1 MSRNRNHTNQQ
12 IKAWVLVYYKAYGCW
27 PTQRET
33 RVALRCSIDRAVIAI
48 KEAKN
53 DLANGAEQRF
63 AKALAIYAGFRSLED
78 AFTHIVCLS
87 VMRVCRLSLFV
98 LRALVTILTGT
109 APSYSLT
116 SEELRDIIRAKTKP
130 TPITNTEEEE

>member
-1 MSRNRNHTNQQ
+1 MSRKLNHTNQQ
-12 IKAWVLVYYKAYGCW
+12 IKAWVLAYYKTNGYW

-53 DLANGAEQRF
+53 DLANGTEQVLS
-63 AKALAIYAGFRSLED
+63 KALAAYAGFSSLGD
-78 AFTHIVCLS
+78 AFTHIDTLIEKPVS
-87 VMRVCRLSLFV
+87 GQRKND
-98 LRALVTILTGT
+98 LRALVTILTGA

-116 SEELRDIIRAKTKP
+116 SEELRDIIRANTKP
-130 TPITNTEEEE
+130 TPITNTEEE